1 MSIANTEVDDSKQ
14 DSYQA
19 DTKLQ
24 SIKAGPVTLDAN
36 CLSCTGQPSHLMQL
50 FKLAC
55 LSYNPSR
62 VVYRKHTLTRAQL
75 MQMRKTLIEKCEEVI
90 NTQKVFIN
98 LKEGLDLRTAK
109 LFKDLMQFHTG
120 EQSLDF
126 VLTQDSILYPNTSP
140 N

>member
-1 MSIANTEVDDSKQ
+1 
-14 DSYQA
+14 
-19 DTKLQ
+19 
-24 SIKAGPVTLDAN
+24 
-36 CLSCTGQPSHLMQL
+36 MQL

-62 VVYRKHTLTRAQL
+62 VVYRKNNLTRKQL

-109 LFKDLMQFHTG
+109 LFKDLLQFHTG
-120 EQSLDF
+120 EYSSVDF
-126 VLTQDSILYPNTSP
+126 VLAQDSILYPSASP